1 MKKFYVICILINV
14 LSLCSCVESRTDIIQ
29 KEFELYVDSNFD
41 DPSNLMEIINIE
53 LNDTIN
59 NEDIDSLM
67 VLTNKLDSLISDDT
81 IQEETLK
88 EFDKLKTK
96 FSPDDLDYSDRER
109 LLDLFSESIK
119 IGRKKI
125 LSLGYKKNKIVLDSI
140 YNTLDSFN
148 LYQYKIQV
156 RIKENNQPKIKYYYA
171 IEEDSNIRF
180 YNDMPNLEEMSDKLQ
195 DFSKA
200 YNEYSEKQKL
210 SSDLHARQIV
220 INTEIMEIIAT
231 YILFK

>member
-1 MKKFYVICILINV
+1 M
-14 LSLCSCVESRTDIIQ
+14 
-29 KEFELYVDSNFD
+29 
-41 DPSNLMEIINIE
+41 
-53 LNDTIN
+53 
-59 NEDIDSLM
+59 
-67 VLTNKLDSLISDDT
+67 
-81 IQEETLK
+81 
-88 EFDKLKTK
+88 
-96 FSPDDLDYSDRER
+96 
-109 LLDLFSESIK
+109 FSESIK

-180 YNDMPNLEEMSDKLQ
+180 YNDMPNIEEMSDKLQ

-210 SSDLHARQIV
+210 SSDLHAR
-220 INTEIMEIIAT
+220 
-231 YILFK
+231 